1 MDIVLSA
8 LFTNKQIEN
17 RKLLSFHFKAYHFCG
32 YQMWNYT
39 ANDETRKMMKQK

>member
-1 MDIVLSA
+1 MVLFA

-32 YQMWNYT
+32 YQIWNYM
-39 ANDETRKMMKQK
+39 ANDEMMKMMEQK